1 MGAAAA
7 EAFVQVLSL
16 QHLTWM
22 LVGVMVGMI
31 VGVIPGLG
39 GAVGMSLLIPFLF
52 GMDPYNGM
60 ALLIGM
66 AAVVQTTDTIP
77 SVLLGIPGSSASQ
90 ATVLD
95 GYPMARQGKAGMA
108 LGAAFFV
115 SMVGG
120 LIGAASLAITITII
134 RPLVLSLN
142 TTDLLMFSILGLS
155 MVAVLARGSALRGI
169 GAASLGL
176 VLGSIGL
183 APQAAQFRFDFGS
196 IYLLDGVP
204 IVVVALGLFALPE
217 LVDLLAGGQ
226 SIAQGGQIT
235 GGRLEG
241 VKEALRNKW
250 LIVRSALLGTT
261 IGILPGLGGSVVDWL
276 SYGLARTTSKNNENF
291 GKGDIRGVIA
301 PESANNATTAG
312 ALVPT
317 LMFGI
322 PGSPSTA
329 ILLGGLTLLGVRA
342 GPDMVGPQLPL
353 TLSIIWTLAIAN
365 IFATVLCFGL
375 TRQIAKI
382 ATIRPTRL
390 VPFLLILMFV
400 AAFQSSFS
408 WGDIVAFLVI
418 GALALVMKRFGWPRA
433 PFLIGYI
440 LAPVTERHL
449 FVSISRYEFEFLAF
463 PRVILFIVLTI
474 LVIFFGS
481 RNGKGAVNIET
492 QEVER

>member
-22 LVGVMVGMI
+22 LVGVTVGMI

-52 GMDPYNGM
+52 GMDPYDGM

-120 LIGAASLAITITII
+120 LIGAASLALTITII

-155 MVAVLARGSALRGI
+155 MVAVLARGSALRGL

-183 APQAAQFRFDFGS
+183 APQAAEFRFSFGS

-217 LVDLLAGGQ
+217 LVDLLAGGK

-329 ILLGGLTLLGVRA
+329 ILLGGLMLLGVRA

-365 IFATVLCFGL
+365 IFATILCFSL

-382 ATIRPTRL
+382 STIRPTRL
-390 VPFLLILMFV
+390 VPFLIILMFV

-408 WGDIVAFLVI
+408 WGDIIAFLVI

-440 LAPVTERHL
+440 LAPVTERYL
-449 FVSISRYEFEFLAF
+449 FVSISRYGFEFLRF
-463 PRVILFIVLTI
+463 PRAMFFIVLTL

-481 RNGKGAVNIET
+481 RNAKSVTNIET

>member
-1 MGAAAA
+1 MGTALV
-7 EAFVQVLSL
+7 EALAQVLTL
-16 QHLTWM
+16 HHLAWM
-22 LVGVMVGMI
+22 LVGVSVGMV

-39 GAVGMSLLIPFLF
+39 GAVGMSLLIPFLL
-52 GMDPYNGM
+52 GMDPFDGM
-60 ALLIGM
+60 AMLIGM

-108 LGAAFFV
+108 LGAAYFV
-115 SMVGG
+115 SMIGG
-120 LIGAASLAITITII
+120 LIGAASLAITITLV
-134 RPLVLSLN
+134 RPLVLALN
-142 TTDLLMFSILGLS
+142 STDLLMFSILGLS
-155 MVAVLARGSALRGI
+155 MVAVLARGSALRGL

-183 APQAAQFRFDFGS
+183 APQAAQFRYTFD
-196 IYLLDGVP
+196 IVYLLDGVP
-204 IVVVALGLFALPE
+204 LVVVALGLFAFPE
-217 LVDLLAGGQ
+217 LVDLLAGGK
-226 SIAQGGQIT
+226 SIAEEGRVT
-235 GGRLEG
+235 GGRLDG
-241 VKEALRNKW
+241 VREALRHKW
-250 LIVRSALLGTT
+250 LITRSALLGTT

-276 SYGLARTTSKNNENF
+276 AYGLARTTEKNTENF

-329 ILLGGLTLLGVRA
+329 ILLGGLLLLGVRA

-375 TRQIAKI
+375 TTRIAKV

-390 VPFLLILMFV
+390 VPFMLIVMFV

-408 WGDIVAFLVI
+408 WGDIIAFLAI
-418 GALALVMKRFGWPRA
+418 GALALIMKRFGWPRA

-440 LAPVTERHL
+440 LAPVTERYL
-449 FVSISRYEFEFLAF
+449 FVSISRYSFDFLTF
-463 PRVILFIVLTI
+463 PRVIVFLALTF
-474 LVIFFGS
+474 LVIVFGS
-481 RNGKGAVNIET
+481 RGGKGVANLET
-492 QEVER
+492 QEVDR

>member
-22 LVGVMVGMI
+22 LVGVTVGMI

-52 GMDPYNGM
+52 GMDPYDGM

-120 LIGAASLAITITII
+120 LIGAASLALTITII

-155 MVAVLARGSALRGI
+155 MVAVLARGSALRGL

-183 APQAAQFRFDFGS
+183 APQAAEFRFSFGS

-217 LVDLLAGGQ
+217 LVDLLAGGK

-329 ILLGGLTLLGVRA
+329 ILLGGLMLLGVRA

-365 IFATVLCFGL
+365 IFATILCFSL

-390 VPFLLILMFV
+390 VPFLIILMFV

-408 WGDIVAFLVI
+408 WGDIIAFLVI

-440 LAPVTERHL
+440 LAPVTERYL
-449 FVSISRYEFEFLAF
+449 FVSISRYGFEFLRF
-463 PRVILFIVLTI
+463 PRVMFFIVLTL

-481 RNGKGAVNIET
+481 RNAKGVTNIET

>member
-1 MGAAAA
+1 MGSAMA
-7 EAFVQVLSL
+7 EAFLQVLQL
-16 QHLTWM
+16 QHLGWM
-22 LVGVMVGMI
+22 LVGVSVGMV

-52 GMDPYNGM
+52 GMDPFNGM
-60 ALLIGM
+60 AILIGM

-95 GYPMARQGKAGMA
+95 GYPLARQGKAGMA
-108 LGAAFFV
+108 LGAAFTV
-115 SMVGG
+115 SMIGG
-120 LIGAASLAITITII
+120 LIGAASLALTITII
-134 RPLVLSLN
+134 RPIVLSLN
-142 TTDLLMFSILGLS
+142 TTDFLMFSVLGLS
-155 MVAVLARGSALRGI
+155 MVAVLARGSALRGL

-183 APQAAQFRFDFGS
+183 APQAAEFRYTFGS
-196 IYLLDGVP
+196 VYLLDGVP

-217 LVDLLAGGQ
+217 LVDLLASGKSIASGGQ
-226 SIAQGGQIT
+226 NIS
-235 GGRLEG
+235 GRFDG
-241 VKEALRNKW
+241 VRAAFRNKW
-250 LIVRSALLGTT
+250 LITRSALLGTT
-261 IGILPGLGGSVVDWL
+261 IGALPGLGGSVVDWL
-276 SYGLARTTSKNNENF
+276 AYGLARTTSRNNENF

-329 ILLGGLTLLGVRA
+329 ILLGGLMLLGVRA

-365 IFATVLCFGL
+365 IFATLACFGL

-382 ATIRPTRL
+382 STIRPTRL
-390 VPFLLILMFV
+390 VPFLIIVMFV

-408 WGDIVAFLVI
+408 WGDIIAFLLI

-440 LAPVTERHL
+440 LAPVTERYL
-449 FVSISRYEFEFLAF
+449 FVSMSRYGFEFLTF
-463 PRVILFIVLTI
+463 PRVIVFLIITLLIIV
-474 LVIFFGS
+474 FGS
-481 RNGKGAVNIET
+481 RGGSRTTNMET
-492 QEVER
+492 QEAGQ

>member
-408 WGDIVAFLVI
+408 WGGHRRVPRDRGT
-418 GALALVMKRFGWPRA
+418 GARDEAVRMAASTFPDRLYPRA
-433 PFLIGYI
+433 GDRASPL
-440 LAPVTERHL
+440 
-449 FVSISRYEFEFLAF
+449 
-463 PRVILFIVLTI
+463 RVDQPLRV
-474 LVIFFGS
+474 
-481 RNGKGAVNIET
+481 
-492 QEVER
+492 